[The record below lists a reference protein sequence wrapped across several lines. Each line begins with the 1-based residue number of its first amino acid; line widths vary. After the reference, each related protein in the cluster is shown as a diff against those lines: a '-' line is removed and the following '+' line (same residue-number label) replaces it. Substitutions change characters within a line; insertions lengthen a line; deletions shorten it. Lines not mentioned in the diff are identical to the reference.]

1 MAEEKQSHVLKMQ
14 KETMKKAYIDYL
26 RAGIFLSVLALAVVI
41 AAIFNNEASYSAE
54 NAFYGVLLVLCI
66 VLFFVCMA
74 LRRYLVFARFNKI
87 KSSVEKNVIITCK
100 KVSFIFKPVRRH
112 SGSIICI
119 IFTDESGKKYYN
131 VTKEIPDS
139 EKKKLKAKLL
149 NSKVVLICYG
159 DTECVRS
166 FQVFSEGKEYPL

>member
-1 MAEEKQSHVLKMQ
+1 
-14 KETMKKAYIDYL
+14 MKKAYIDYL
-26 RAGIFLSVLALAVVI
+26 WAGIFLSVLALAVVI
-41 AAIFNNEASYSAE
+41 AAVFTNEVSFTADKILYA
-54 NAFYGVLLVLCI
+54 VLLVLCI
-66 VLFFVCMA
+66 LALFVYMG
-74 LRRYLVFARFNKI
+74 LRRYLVYARFNKI

-149 NSKVVLICYG
+149 NSKIALTCYG

-166 FQVFSEGKEYPL
+166 FRAVTEEK

>member
-41 AAIFNNEASYSAE
+41 AAVFTNEVSSTADKILYA
-54 NAFYGVLLVLCI
+54 VLLVLCI
-66 VLFFVCMA
+66 LVFFVYMV
-74 LRRYLVFARFNKI
+74 LRRYLVYARFSKI
-87 KSSVEKNVIITCK
+87 SSTIEKDVTVTCK
-100 KVSFIFKPVRRH
+100 KLSFIFKPVTKH
-112 SGSIICI
+112 SSAIICI

-131 VTKEIPDS
+131 ITKEIP
-139 EKKKLKAKLL
+139 ETETKKLKAKLL
-149 NSKVVLICYG
+149 NSKIALTCYG

-166 FQVFSEGKEYPL
+166 FRAVTEEK

>member
-1 MAEEKQSHVLKMQ
+1 MATEKQSHVLNTQ
-14 KETMKKAYIDYL
+14 KNTMKKAFLDYL
-26 RAGIFLSVLALAVVI
+26 WAGIFLSALMVAVFI
-41 AAIFNNEASYSAE
+41 AAVFNNEDSYSAE

-66 VLFFVCMA
+66 VLFFVYMA

-87 KSSVEKNVIITCK
+87 RPSVEKNVIITCK

-149 NSKVVLICYG
+149 NSKVLLVCYG

-166 FQVFSEGKEYPL
+166 FQVFSEGMEYVL

>member
-26 RAGIFLSVLALAVVI
+26 WAGIFLSVLALAVVI
-41 AAIFNNEASYSAE
+41 AAVFTNEVSFTADKILYA
-54 NAFYGVLLVLCI
+54 VLLVLCI
-66 VLFFVCMA
+66 LALFVYMG
-74 LRRYLVFARFNKI
+74 LRRYLVYARFNKI

-149 NSKVVLICYG
+149 NSKIALTCYG

-166 FQVFSEGKEYPL
+166 FRAVTEEK

>member
-1 MAEEKQSHVLKMQ
+1 MATEKQSHVLNTQ
-14 KETMKKAYIDYL
+14 KNTMRKAFLDYL
-26 RAGIFLSVLALAVVI
+26 WAGIFLSALMVAVFI
-41 AAIFNNEASYSAE
+41 TAIFNNEASYSADKI
-54 NAFYGVLLVLCI
+54 FYVVLLTVCI
-66 VLFFVCMA
+66 LALFVYMG
-74 LRRYLVFARFNKI
+74 LRRYLVYARFNKI
-87 KSSVEKNVIITCK
+87 RSSVEKNVIITCK

-119 IFTDESGKKYYN
+119 IFTDANGKKYYN
-131 VTKEIPDS
+131 VTKEIPET

-166 FQVFSEGKEYPL
+166 FRVLSEGKEHPL

>member
-26 RAGIFLSVLALAVVI
+26 WAGIFLSALMVAVFI
-41 AAIFNNEASYSAE
+41 TAIFNNEASYSAE

-87 KSSVEKNVIITCK
+87 RSSVEKNVIITCK

-149 NSKVVLICYG
+149 NSKIALTCYG

-166 FQVFSEGKEYPL
+166 FRAVTEEK

>member
-1 MAEEKQSHVLKMQ
+1 M
-14 KETMKKAYIDYL
+14 
-26 RAGIFLSVLALAVVI
+26 
-41 AAIFNNEASYSAE
+41 
-54 NAFYGVLLVLCI
+54 
-66 VLFFVCMA
+66 
-74 LRRYLVFARFNKI
+74 
-87 KSSVEKNVIITCK
+87 EKNVIITCK

-119 IFTDESGKKYYN
+119 IFIDESGKKYYN

-166 FQVFSEGKEYPL
+166 FQAVTEEK

>member
-1 MAEEKQSHVLKMQ
+1 MAEEKQSHVLKTQ

-26 RAGIFLSVLALAVVI
+26 WAGIFLSVLALAVFI
-41 AAIFNNEASYSAE
+41 AAVFTNEASYSAE
-54 NAFYGVLLVLCI
+54 NAFYGVLLVLCV
-66 VLFFVCMA
+66 VLFFVYMG
-74 LRRYLVFARFNKI
+74 LRRYLVYARFNKI
-87 KSSVEKNVIITCK
+87 RSSVEKNVIITCK

-149 NSKVVLICYG
+149 NSKIALTCYG

-166 FQVFSEGKEYPL
+166 FRAVTEEK

>member
-1 MAEEKQSHVLKMQ
+1 MAEEKQSHVLNTQ
-14 KETMKKAYIDYL
+14 KNTMRKAFLDYL
-26 RAGIFLSVLALAVVI
+26 WAGIFLSVLMAAVFI
-41 AAIFNNEASYSAE
+41 TAIFNNEASYSAE

-74 LRRYLVFARFNKI
+74 LRRYLVYARFNKI
-87 KSSVEKNVIITCK
+87 RSSVEKNVIITCK

-112 SGSIICI
+112 SGSIICV

-149 NSKVVLICYG
+149 NSKVVLTCYG
-159 DTECVRS
+159 NTECVRS
-166 FQVFSEGKEYPL
+166 FQVFSEGKEHPL

>member
-1 MAEEKQSHVLKMQ
+1 MATEKQSHVLNTQ
-14 KETMKKAYIDYL
+14 KNTMKKAFLDYL
-26 RAGIFLSVLALAVVI
+26 WAGIFLSALMVAVFIV
-41 AAIFNNEASYSAE
+41 AIFNNEDSYSVE
-54 NAFYGVLLVLCI
+54 NAFYGALLVLCI
-66 VLFFVCMA
+66 VPSSVYMA
-74 LRRYLVFARFNKI
+74 LRRYLVYARFNKI
-87 KSSVEKNVIITCK
+87 KSYVEKNVIITCK

-119 IFTDESGKKYYN
+119 IFSDESGKKYYN

-149 NSKVVLICYG
+149 NSNVLLTCYG

-166 FQVFSEGKEYPL
+166 FRVFSDGKEYAL